1 VVTKHSY
8 SIATQCKEQQAENAE
23 ANIFLLVSF
32 FQLFF
37 KGDFFNVSVASRI
50 SYNDFVFVYVFK
62 FPVLVVILSFLF
74 GILHKL
80 HDSQSSVNA

>member
-1 VVTKHSY
+1 MKRTASRKRGNKY
-8 SIATQCKEQQAENAE
+8 
-23 ANIFLLVSF
+23 IFACQF

-37 KGDFFNVSVASRI
+37 KGDFLNVSVASRI